1 VQKKLATE
9 SFVANAPA
17 AVVAKEREKLAALE
31 RDVASLGEQLER
43 LAGL

>member
-17 AVVAKEREKLAALE
+17 AVVEKERERLAALE
-31 RDVASLGEQLER
+31 RDVASLDGQLAR
-43 LAGL
+43 LATL